1 MRCPTQST
9 EKKFAT
15 WPLGIDKQNFMPFAN
30 GLTNS
35 DSKLS
40 RQNEPPTITTKN
52 SSPQIQR
59 KAGALKVD
67 GVIPKNGTASLL
79 NATVS
84 GKDAAFRED
93 LLEKLEADVGNCK
106 IAAFQSM
113 EDFSALR
120 MKVYRMRGEL
130 DQLKRDR
137 ERRTSLVC

>member
-1 MRCPTQST
+1 
-9 EKKFAT
+9 
-15 WPLGIDKQNFMPFAN
+15 MPFAN
-30 GLTNS
+30 GFTNS

-106 IAAFQSM
+106 IVAFQSM

-120 MKVYRMRGEL
+120 MKVYCMRGEL

-137 ERRTSLVC
+137 ERRNVVGLLRKNSRF

>member
-1 MRCPTQST
+1 M
-9 EKKFAT
+9 E
-15 WPLGIDKQNFMPFAN
+15 LH
-30 GLTNS
+30 
-35 DSKLS
+35 
-40 RQNEPPTITTKN
+40 
-52 SSPQIQR
+52 
-59 KAGALKVD
+59 
-67 GVIPKNGTASLL
+67 ASLL

-106 IAAFQSM
+106 IVAFQSM